1 MDMQANEFQKY
12 YKMLVKRRYLFIASA
27 LLIMSVVVWGS
38 FFLPKQYLASSTVFI
53 ERSVIKDMV
62 KGITITPS
70 VEDKIRV
77 LRYAMLSRESVLNVL
92 KKLDFDATTK
102 NERELEEMIKQ
113 FQQKTDITIKG
124 NDLFIVNYQ
133 DRDPRR
139 AMEYVNALVRA
150 YVESNVSSK
159 REEAYGANRFITEQ
173 VKLYKEKVDKA
184 EEAIIAYRQS
194 KGVYMSVDD
203 RALINEIKTY
213 QAETDAMRIK
223 RNELVAT
230 RNSIKQQLRGEEPF
244 TVAVLSTKRSGG
256 SADAQITMR
265 ENRIKQLL
273 SSYTENYPEIIKL
286 KAEIEALKA
295 QPKSSASSHDVA
307 TPDSEMSTLNPIHQ
321 DLKQRLFQT
330 ESELGAI
337 DAKLRQMGAVVGRK
351 EGELR
356 NIPEE
361 KKKLADLEKERDT
374 QRTIYEKLVSSQG
387 QSEVSKQMEVEDKGT
402 TFRIVDP
409 AIVPTKPVS
418 PNRVRLI
425 LLGILAGIA
434 GGAGIIFLRETLDSS
449 VKESNTLKQLGLE
462 VIAVIPRIFNAD
474 EEARIKKRDRIIYT
488 IASVYLLVIVSALVH
503 EMMGLTLIE
512 SVVSKFGF
520 KI

>member
-1 MDMQANEFQKY
+1 MELQANEFQKY
-12 YKMLVKRRYLFIASA
+12 YKMLVKRRYLFIVSA

-38 FFLPKQYLASSTVFI
+38 FLLPKQFEAKSTVFI

-62 KGITITPS
+62 KGITISPS

-77 LRYAMLSRESVLNVL
+77 LRYAMLSRESIVNVL
-92 KKLDFDATTK
+92 KKLDLDTAAR
-102 NERELEEMIKQ
+102 NDRELEEMVNR
-113 FQQKTDITIKG
+113 FQKGTDINIRG
-124 NDLFIVNYQ
+124 NDLFIVTFQ
-133 DRDPRR
+133 DKDPQR
-139 AMEYVNALVRA
+139 AMEYVNALVRG

-173 VKLYKEKVDKA
+173 VKLYKDKVDKA

-213 QAETDAMRIK
+213 QGEIDAMRIR

-244 TVAVLSTKRSGG
+244 TVAVLNTKRSGG
-256 SADAQITMR
+256 SSDAQISMR

-295 QPKSSASSHDVA
+295 APKAA
-307 TPDSEMSTLNPIHQ
+307 GTPDYSVPESEMSTLNPIHQ
-321 DLKQRLFQT
+321 DLKQRLFQS
-330 ESELGAI
+330 EAELGAI
-337 DAKLRQMGAVVGRK
+337 DAKLRQMGAVIARK

-356 NIPEE
+356 NIPAE
-361 KKKLADLEKERDT
+361 KMKLAELEKERDSH
-374 QRTIYEKLVSSQG
+374 RVIYEQLLARQG
-387 QSEVSKQMEVEDKGT
+387 QSEVSKQMEVEDKAT

-409 AIVPTKPVS
+409 AVVPTKPVS

-474 EEARIKKRDRIIYT
+474 EEARIKKRDRIVY
-488 IASVYLLVIVSALVH
+488 SVAGAYMLVIVSALVH
-503 EMMGLTLIE
+503 EVMGLTLIE
-512 SVVSKFGF
+512 SVVSTLGLN
-520 KI
+520 I

>member
-1 MDMQANEFQKY
+1 MDLQVNEFQKY

-27 LLIMSVVVWGS
+27 LVIMSVVVWGS
-38 FFLPKQYLASSTVFI
+38 FFLPKQYEAKSTVFI

-62 KGITITPS
+62 KGITISPS
-70 VEDKIRV
+70 IEDKIRV
-77 LRYAMLSRESVLNVL
+77 LRYAMLSRESIVNVL
-92 KKLDFDATTK
+92 KKLDLDTATK
-102 NERELEEMIKQ
+102 NERELEEMVNR
-113 FQQKTDITIKG
+113 FQKGTDINIRG
-124 NDLFIVNYQ
+124 NDLFIVTFQ
-133 DRDPRR
+133 DRDPQR
-139 AMEYVNALVRA
+139 AMEYVNALVRG

-173 VKLYKEKVDKA
+173 VKLYKDKVDKA

-203 RALINEIKTY
+203 RALINEIKAY
-213 QAETDAMRIK
+213 MAEGDAMRIR

-244 TVAVLSTKRSGG
+244 TVAVLNTKKSGG
-256 SADAQITMR
+256 SSDAQISMR

-286 KAEIEALKA
+286 KAEIESLKA
-295 QPKSSASSHDVA
+295 APKTAG
-307 TPDSEMSTLNPIHQ
+307 TPDYSMPESEMSTLNPIHQ

-330 ESELGAI
+330 EAELGAI
-337 DAKLRQMGAVVGRK
+337 DAKMRQMGAVIGRK

-356 NIPEE
+356 NIPAE
-361 KKKLADLEKERDT
+361 KMKLAELEKERDSH
-374 QRTIYEKLVSSQG
+374 RVIYEQLLARQG
-387 QSEVSKQMEVEDKGT
+387 QSEVTKQMEVEDKAT

-409 AIVPTKPVS
+409 AVVPAKPVS

-449 VKESNTLKQLGLE
+449 VKESTTLKQLGLD

-474 EEARIKKRDRIIYT
+474 EEMRIKKRDRIIYT
-488 IASVYLLVIVSALVH
+488 VAGVYLLVIVSALVH

-512 SVVSKFGF
+512 AVVSKFGLN
-520 KI
+520 I

>member
-1 MDMQANEFQKY
+1 MELQANEFQKY
-12 YKMLVKRRYLFIASA
+12 YKMLVKRRYLFIVSA

-38 FFLPKQYLASSTVFI
+38 FFLPKQYRASSTVFI

-77 LRYAMLSRESVLNVL
+77 LRYAMLSRESIVNVL
-92 KKLDFDATTK
+92 KKLDLDTAAK
-102 NERELEEMIKQ
+102 NDRELEEMVSR
-113 FQQKTDITIKG
+113 FQKGTDINIKG
-124 NDLFIVNYQ
+124 NDLFIVTFQ
-133 DRDPRR
+133 DKDPQR
-139 AMEYVNALVRA
+139 AMQYVNALVRG

-173 VKLYKEKVDKA
+173 VKLYKDKVDKA

-213 QAETDAMRIK
+213 QGEIDAMRIR

-244 TVAVLSTKRSGG
+244 TVAVLNTKRSGG
-256 SADAQITMR
+256 SSDAQISMR

-295 QPKSSASSHDVA
+295 APKAA
-307 TPDSEMSTLNPIHQ
+307 GTPDYSVPESEMSTLNPIHQ
-321 DLKQRLFQT
+321 DLKQRLFQS
-330 ESELGAI
+330 EAELGAI
-337 DAKLRQMGAVVGRK
+337 DAKLRQMGAVIARK

-356 NIPEE
+356 NIPAE
-361 KKKLADLEKERDT
+361 KMKLAELEKERDSH
-374 QRTIYEKLVSSQG
+374 RVIYEQLLARQG
-387 QSEVSKQMEVEDKGT
+387 QSEVSKQMEVEDKAT

-409 AIVPTKPVS
+409 AVVPTKPVS

-474 EEARIKKRDRIIYT
+474 EEARIKKRDRIVY
-488 IASVYLLVIVSALVH
+488 SVAGVYMLVIVSALVH
-503 EMMGLTLIE
+503 EVMGLTLIE
-512 SVVSKFGF
+512 SVVSTLGLN
-520 KI
+520 I

>member
-1 MDMQANEFQKY
+1 MDLQANEFQKY

-38 FFLPKQYLASSTVFI
+38 FFLPKLFEAKSTVFI
-53 ERSVIKDMV
+53 ERSIIKDMV

-92 KKLDFDATTK
+92 KKLDLDTTTK
-102 NERELEEMIKQ
+102 NERQLEEMINK
-113 FQQKTDITIKG
+113 FQNGTDINIKG
-124 NDLFIVNYQ
+124 NDLFIVTFQ
-133 DRDPRR
+133 DRDPQV
-139 AMEYVNALVRA
+139 AMEYVNALVRG

-173 VKLYKEKVDKA
+173 VKLYKDKVDKA

-203 RALINEIKTY
+203 RALIDEIKTY
-213 QAETDAMRIK
+213 MAESDAMRIR

-230 RNSIKQQLRGEEPF
+230 RKSIKQQLRGEEPF
-244 TVAVLSTKRSGG
+244 TVAVLNTRRSGG
-256 SADAQITMR
+256 SSDVQISMR

-286 KAEIEALKA
+286 KAEIEALKSA
-295 QPKSSASSHDVA
+295 PKGGNSSDYSV
-307 TPDSEMSTLNPIHQ
+307 PESEMSTLNPIHQ

-356 NIPEE
+356 NIPAE
-361 KKKLADLEKERDT
+361 KMKLAELEKERDAH
-374 QRTIYEKLVSSQG
+374 RLIYEQLLARQG
-387 QSEVSKQMEVEDKGT
+387 QSEVSKQMEVEDKAT

-409 AIVPTKPVS
+409 AVVSNKPVS

-425 LLGILAGIA
+425 LLGILAGLA

-449 VKESNTLKQLGLE
+449 VKESSTLKQLGLE

-488 IASVYLLVIVSALVH
+488 VAGVYMLVIVSALIH
-503 EMMGLTLIE
+503 EIIGLTLIE
-512 SVVSKFGF
+512 SVVNGFG
-520 KI
+520 INI

>member
-1 MDMQANEFQKY
+1 MELQANEFQKY

-38 FFLPKQYLASSTVFI
+38 FFLPKRYEAKSTVFI

-62 KGITITPS
+62 KGITISPS

-77 LRYAMLSRESVLNVL
+77 LRYAMLSRESIVNVL
-92 KKLDFDATTK
+92 KKLDLDATAK
-102 NERELEEMIKQ
+102 NDRELEDMVNS
-113 FQQKTDITIKG
+113 FQKGTDINIRG
-124 NDLFIVNYQ
+124 NDLFIVTFQ
-133 DRDPRR
+133 DRDPQR
-139 AMEYVNALVRA
+139 AMEYVNALVRG

-203 RALINEIKTY
+203 RALINEIKAY
-213 QAETDAMRIK
+213 MAEGDAMRIR

-244 TVAVLSTKRSGG
+244 TVAVLNTKRSGG
-256 SADAQITMR
+256 SSDAQISMR

-286 KAEIEALKA
+286 KAEIEALKSA
-295 QPKSSASSHDVA
+295 PKVSGPADFSQPE
-307 TPDSEMSTLNPIHQ
+307 SEMSTLNPIHQ

-356 NIPEE
+356 NIPAE
-361 KKKLADLEKERDT
+361 KMKLAELEKERDAH
-374 QRTIYEKLVSSQG
+374 RVIYEQLLARQG
-387 QSEVSKQMEVEDKGT
+387 QSEVSKQMEVEDKAT

-409 AIVPTKPVS
+409 AVVPNKPIS

-425 LLGILAGIA
+425 LLGILAGLA

-449 VKESNTLKQLGLE
+449 VKESSTLKQLGLE

-474 EEARIKKRDRIIYT
+474 EEERIKKRDRIIYT
-488 IASVYLLVIVSALVH
+488 VAGVYMLVIVSALVH
-503 EMMGLTLIE
+503 EVMGLTLIE
-512 SVVSKFGF
+512 SIVSRFGF
-520 KI
+520 TI

>member
-1 MDMQANEFQKY
+1 METQANEFQKY
-12 YKMLVKRRYLFIASA
+12 YKMLVKRRYLFIVSA

-38 FFLPKQYLASSTVFI
+38 FLLPKQYEAKSTVFI

-62 KGITITPS
+62 KGITISPS

-77 LRYAMLSRESVLNVL
+77 LRYAMLSRESIVNVL
-92 KKLDFDATTK
+92 KKLDLDTAAK
-102 NERELEEMIKQ
+102 NDRELEEMVNR
-113 FQQKTDITIKG
+113 FQKGTDINIRG
-124 NDLFIVNYQ
+124 NDLFIVTFQ
-133 DRDPRR
+133 DMDPQR
-139 AMEYVNALVRA
+139 AMEYVNALVRG

-173 VKLYKEKVDKA
+173 VKLYKDKVDKA
-184 EEAIIAYRQS
+184 EESIIAYRQS

-203 RALINEIKTY
+203 RALITEIKTY
-213 QAETDAMRIK
+213 MAEIDAMRIR

-244 TVAVLSTKRSGG
+244 TVAVLNTKRAGG
-256 SADAQITMR
+256 SSDTQISMR

-295 QPKSSASSHDVA
+295 APKAA
-307 TPDSEMSTLNPIHQ
+307 GTPDYSVPESEMSTLNPIHQ
-321 DLKQRLFQT
+321 DLKQRLFQA
-330 ESELGAI
+330 EAEIGAI
-337 DAKLRQMGAVVGRK
+337 DAKLRQMGAVIARK

-356 NIPEE
+356 NIPAE
-361 KKKLADLEKERDT
+361 KMKLAELEKERDSH
-374 QRTIYEKLVSSQG
+374 RVIYEQLLARQG
-387 QSEVSKQMEVEDKGT
+387 QSEVSKQMEVEDKAT

-409 AIVPTKPVS
+409 AVVPTKPVS

-449 VKESNTLKQLGLE
+449 VKESNTLRQLGLE

-474 EEARIKKRDRIIYT
+474 EEARIKKRDRIIY
-488 IASVYLLVIVSALVH
+488 AVAGVYLLVIVSALVH
-503 EMMGLTLIE
+503 EVMGLTLIE
-512 SVVSKFGF
+512 SLFSKFGLN
-520 KI
+520 I

>member
-1 MDMQANEFQKY
+1 MELQANEFQKY
-12 YKMLVKRRYLFIASA
+12 YKMLVKRRYLFIVSA

-38 FFLPKQYLASSTVFI
+38 FLLPKQFEAKSTVFI

-62 KGITITPS
+62 KGITISPS

-77 LRYAMLSRESVLNVL
+77 LRYAMLSRESIVNVL
-92 KKLDFDATTK
+92 KKLDLDTAAR
-102 NERELEEMIKQ
+102 NDRELEEMVNR
-113 FQQKTDITIKG
+113 FQKGTDINIRG
-124 NDLFIVNYQ
+124 NDLFIVTFQ
-133 DRDPRR
+133 DKDPQR
-139 AMEYVNALVRA
+139 AMEYVNALVRG

-173 VKLYKEKVDKA
+173 VKLYKDKVDKA

-213 QAETDAMRIK
+213 QGEIDAMRIR

-244 TVAVLSTKRSGG
+244 TVAVLNTKRSGG
-256 SADAQITMR
+256 SSDAQISMR

-295 QPKSSASSHDVA
+295 APKAA
-307 TPDSEMSTLNPIHQ
+307 GTPDYSVPESEMSTLNPIHQ
-321 DLKQRLFQT
+321 DLKQRLFQS
-330 ESELGAI
+330 EAELGAI
-337 DAKLRQMGAVVGRK
+337 DAKLRQMGAVIARK

-356 NIPEE
+356 NIPAE
-361 KKKLADLEKERDT
+361 KMKLAELEKERDSH
-374 QRTIYEKLVSSQG
+374 RVIYEQLLARQG
-387 QSEVSKQMEVEDKGT
+387 QSEVSKQMEVEDKAT

-409 AIVPTKPVS
+409 AVVPTKPVS

-474 EEARIKKRDRIIYT
+474 EEARIKKRDRIVY
-488 IASVYLLVIVSALVH
+488 SVAGVYMLVIVSALVH
-503 EMMGLTLIE
+503 EVMGLTLIE
-512 SVVSKFGF
+512 SVVSTLGLN
-520 KI
+520 I

>member
-1 MDMQANEFQKY
+1 MDQQANEFQKY
-12 YKMLVKRRYLFIASA
+12 YKMLVKRRYLFISSA

-38 FFLPKQYLASSTVFI
+38 FFLPKQYEAKSTVFI

-77 LRYAMLSRESVLNVL
+77 LRYAMLSRESIVNVL
-92 KKLDFDATTK
+92 KRLDLDAATK
-102 NERELEEMIKQ
+102 NERELEEMINR
-113 FQQKTDITIKG
+113 FQKGTDITIRG
-124 NDLFIVNYQ
+124 NDLFIVTFK
-133 DRDPRR
+133 DKDPRR
-139 AMEYVNALVRA
+139 AMEYVNALVRG

-173 VKLYKEKVDKA
+173 VKLYKDKVDKA

-203 RALINEIKTY
+203 RALINEIKAY
-213 QAETDAMRIK
+213 QAEIDAMRIR

-244 TVAVLSTKRSGG
+244 TVAVLNTKKSGG
-256 SADAQITMR
+256 SHNAQISMR

-295 QPKSSASSHDVA
+295 EPKAADTSDYSV
-307 TPDSEMSTLNPIHQ
+307 PESEMSTLNPIHQ
-321 DLKQRLFQT
+321 DLKQRLFQS
-330 ESELGAI
+330 EAELGAI
-337 DAKLRQMGAVVGRK
+337 DAKLKQLGAVIARK

-356 NIPEE
+356 NIPAE
-361 KKKLADLEKERDT
+361 KMKLAELEKERDSH
-374 QRTIYEKLVSSQG
+374 RVIYEQLLARQG
-387 QSEVSKQMEVEDKGT
+387 QSEVSKQMEVEDKAT

-409 AIVPTKPVS
+409 AVVPTKPVS

-449 VKESNTLKQLGLE
+449 VKESSTLKQLGLD
-462 VIAVIPRIFNAD
+462 VIAVIPRIFNAE
-474 EEARIKKRDRIIYT
+474 EEARIKKRDRLVYT
-488 IASVYLLVIVSALVH
+488 IAGVYMLVIVSALVH
-503 EMMGLTLIE
+503 EMLGLTLIE
-512 SVVSKFGF
+512 SVVNTIGLT
-520 KI
+520 I

>member
-1 MDMQANEFQKY
+1 MELQANEFQKY

-38 FFLPKQYLASSTVFI
+38 FFLPKRYEAKSTVFI

-62 KGITITPS
+62 KGITISPS

-77 LRYAMLSRESVLNVL
+77 LRYAMLSRESIVNVL
-92 KKLDFDATTK
+92 KKLDLDATAK
-102 NERELEEMIKQ
+102 NDRELEDMVNG
-113 FQQKTDITIKG
+113 FQKGTDINIRG
-124 NDLFIVNYQ
+124 NDLFIVTFQ
-133 DRDPRR
+133 DRDPQR
-139 AMEYVNALVRA
+139 AMEYVNALVRG

-213 QAETDAMRIK
+213 MAEGDAMRIR

-244 TVAVLSTKRSGG
+244 TVAVLNTKRSGG
-256 SADAQITMR
+256 SSDAQISMR

-286 KAEIEALKA
+286 KAEIEALKSA
-295 QPKSSASSHDVA
+295 PKVSGSADYSQPE
-307 TPDSEMSTLNPIHQ
+307 SEMSTLNPIHQ

-356 NIPEE
+356 NIPAE
-361 KKKLADLEKERDT
+361 KMKLAELEKERDAH
-374 QRTIYEKLVSSQG
+374 RVIYEQLLARQG
-387 QSEVSKQMEVEDKGT
+387 QSEVSKQMEVEDKAT

-409 AIVPTKPVS
+409 AVVPNKPVS

-425 LLGILAGIA
+425 LLGILAGLA

-449 VKESNTLKQLGLE
+449 VKESSTLKQLGLE

-474 EEARIKKRDRIIYT
+474 EEERIKKRDRIIYT
-488 IASVYLLVIVSALVH
+488 AAGVYMLVIVSALVH
-503 EMMGLTLIE
+503 EVMGLTLIE
-512 SVVSKFGF
+512 SIVSRFGF
-520 KI
+520 TI